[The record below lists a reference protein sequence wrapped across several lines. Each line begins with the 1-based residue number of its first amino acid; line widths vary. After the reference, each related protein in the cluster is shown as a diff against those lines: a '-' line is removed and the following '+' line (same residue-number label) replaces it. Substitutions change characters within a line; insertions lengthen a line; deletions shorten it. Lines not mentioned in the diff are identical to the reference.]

1 MEEASAHSLVG
12 VPVIQ
17 GNSKPLRF
25 SKWEPGCHLKKGP
38 FDVQIPVNTHYFAP
52 EVLIIPMK
60 PVLTE
65 ITLNGRVRPQP
76 QPSKINTKYGQIE
89 GISAKLI
96 EGSRPP
102 AAFQ

>member
-1 MEEASAHSLVG
+1 MREAEFGNIVPIKAITQNICKELV
-12 VPVIQ
+12 VSEKAFLIKICL
-17 GNSKPLRF
+17 KPN
-25 SKWEPGCHLKKGP
+25 KIMTMKNCQK
-38 FDVQIPVNTHYFAP
+38 
-52 EVLIIPMK
+52 IIPKCPK
-60 PVLTE
+60 PGLTE

>member
-1 MEEASAHSLVG
+1 
-12 VPVIQ
+12 
-17 GNSKPLRF
+17 
-25 SKWEPGCHLKKGP
+25 
-38 FDVQIPVNTHYFAP
+38 
-52 EVLIIPMK
+52 
-60 PVLTE
+60 
-65 ITLNGRVRPQP
+65 VRPQP